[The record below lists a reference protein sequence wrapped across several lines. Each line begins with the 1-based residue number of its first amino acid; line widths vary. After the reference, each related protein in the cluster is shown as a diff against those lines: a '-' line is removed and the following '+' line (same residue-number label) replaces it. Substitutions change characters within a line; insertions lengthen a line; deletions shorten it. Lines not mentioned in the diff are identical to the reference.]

1 MNQYIFFYLGLEPGM
16 KPLDLRANPST
27 RLLFL
32 KTQSADDVYS
42 TEPSKAQDRSRFVA
56 LIYNRLDD

>member
-32 KTQSADDVYS
+32 QTQSADDVYS
-42 TEPSKAQDRSRFVA
+42 TEPSKAQD
-56 LIYNRLDD
+56 